1 MTTLVLMGVQY
12 PVEPPKSPTM
22 CWQIYDFLLE
32 QTRTGKASLI
42 VPATLL
48 GMYIASPGLRK
59 ELMEKATKAD
69 PRARPPSIA
78 QDRLLPASIE
88 VSDLIG
94 LCNQQ
99 QVAEVMEQATLVRQI
114 FQRETLVYQE
124 AEKSLGNSSPSHS
137 TRNSSEQPGGGEA

>member
-48 GMYIASPGLRK
+48 GMYIVSPKLRK
-59 ELMEKATKAD
+59 ELMEKASKAD
-69 PRARPPSIA
+69 PHARPPSIA

-99 QVAEVMEQATLVRQI
+99 QVAQVMEQATLVRQI

>member
-1 MTTLVLMGVQY
+1 MSTFLLMGVEY
-12 PVEPPKSPTM
+12 PVETPKSPTM

-32 QTRTGKASLI
+32 QTRTGKVSLI

-48 GMYIASPGLRK
+48 GMYIASPKLRK

-69 PRARPPSIA
+69 PHARPPSIA

-88 VSDLIG
+88 VSDLIN
-94 LCNQQ
+94 LHNQQ
-99 QVAEVMEQATLVRQI
+99 QVADVMNQATMIRQI

-124 AEKSLGNSSPSHS
+124 AQKSLGNSSPSHS
-137 TRNSSEQPGGGEA
+137 TKSSSEQPGGGEA